1 MPNGSWLF
9 VPFNCGLR
17 SGTVQTLALVL
28 HGLVTNATKYGA
40 LSQRGASGHPLEIRS
55 RQAGTARGP
64 RLHLEWKER
73 GVKMPPVGAERRG
86 SGQGRELIEQAL
98 RHQFGAQTT
107 FAMEAWCAFYRF
119 ASGLHVQPEEMMPSG
134 RIPSELTLR

>member
-40 LSQRGASGHPLEIRS
+40 LSQRGASGHPLRPE
-55 RQAGTARGP
+55 QHGGP

-73 GVKMPPVGAERRG
+73 GVKMPPAGAERRG
-86 SGQGRELIEQAL
+86 AGQGRELIEQAL

-107 FAMEAWCAFYRF
+107 FAMEADGVRF
-119 ASGLHVQPEEMMPSG
+119 TVSLPVSTFGL
-134 RIPSELTLR
+134 RR